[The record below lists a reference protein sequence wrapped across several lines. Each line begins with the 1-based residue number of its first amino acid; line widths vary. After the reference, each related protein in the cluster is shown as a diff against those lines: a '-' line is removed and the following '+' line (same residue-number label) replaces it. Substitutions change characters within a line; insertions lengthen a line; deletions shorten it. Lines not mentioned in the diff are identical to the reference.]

1 MTAATY
7 SAFFYGTLLHPFILR
22 RVINHPGND
31 LQICPALLLEHTRHA
46 IKNADYPGV
55 IPYYK
60 TRQLLEKNGRNP
72 DLPPDERTVRGT
84 LITGLSKND
93 VALLDIFEGDEYAR
107 DRIAVHP
114 LGPLVP
120 LSSISP
126 ATSSNLAPSDP
137 PPIPALETIP
147 TNHPPVQA
155 HTYIWISPL
164 EELKPDIWD
173 FADFVR
179 TNAWK
184 WVGDGDAVKENEFYG
199 EVDKRRDMGGVIV
212 RHEISS
218 ERIEEGKERKVAVG
232 AIA

>member
-1 MTAATY
+1 MFRY
-7 SAFFYGTLLHPFILR
+7 MDSVLISPSLS
-22 RVINHPGND
+22 
-31 LQICPALLLEHTRHA
+31 
-46 IKNADYPGV
+46 
-55 IPYYK
+55 
-60 TRQLLEKNGRNP
+60 RQ
-72 DLPPDERTVRGT
+72 
-84 LITGLSKND
+84 
-93 VALLDIFEGDEYAR
+93 EYAR

-137 PPIPALETIP
+137 PPIPSLETIA
-147 TNHPPVQA
+147 TTHPPVQA

-212 RHEISS
+212 RHGIAG
-218 ERIEEGKERKVAVG
+218 EEAGERKETKVVVDAT
-232 AIA
+232 A